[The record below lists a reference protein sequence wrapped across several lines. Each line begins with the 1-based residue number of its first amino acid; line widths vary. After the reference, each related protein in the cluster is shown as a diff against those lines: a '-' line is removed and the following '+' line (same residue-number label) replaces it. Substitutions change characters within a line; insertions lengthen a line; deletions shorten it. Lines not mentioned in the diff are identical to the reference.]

1 MTHDN
6 NPEIKAP
13 EKGGLKK
20 GKAQEQSVFCKST
33 VVAIIG
39 IAVVIVI
46 LLVLGFTQN
55 MPGLGAVV
63 SPQSCAD
70 KTLTYINNNLVSPG
84 TSATLASV
92 TEKLGIYEM
101 QISYGGRDMMIF
113 TTRDCSSL
121 FTSRIDMTGTA
132 GSVTATAQP
141 AAPPIKTERPVVDL
155 YVMAFCPGGTYA
167 GNVMKPVAALLG
179 SKADIRVR
187 YLTYSTGTTVAS
199 VQSLHGM
206 SEVKEDLRQVCILKK
221 NPEKFWDYLGKFND
235 VCYPQYQNAA
245 LLDSCRVNVTM
256 AVGIDSKT
264 IETCASGEEGLAL
277 LRADEALSYKDG
289 ASSSPTLL
297 INGQEYRGTR
307 TPDAYKQAICD
318 RFVTPPAEC
327 STILPPMSGTAV
339 SGVCG

>member
-1 MTHDN
+1 M
-6 NPEIKAP
+6 
-13 EKGGLKK
+13 
-20 GKAQEQSVFCKST
+20 
-33 VVAIIG
+33 IG
-39 IAVVIVI
+39 IVVVIVI
-46 LLVLGFTQN
+46 LLSVGFTQN
-55 MPGLGAVV
+55 MSSLGTLVPA
-63 SPQSCAD
+63 QICAD
-70 KTLTYINNNLVSPG
+70 KTLNFINNNLVSPG
-84 TSATLASV
+84 TSATLTSV
-92 TEKLGIYEM
+92 TEKRGIYEM
-101 QISYGGRDMMIF
+101 QVSYAGRDMMIF

-132 GSVTATAQP
+132 GSGTVPVQT

-187 YLTYSTGTTVAS
+187 YLTTSTGTTGAS

-206 SEVKEDLRQVCILKK
+206 SEVKEDLRQICILNK
-221 NPEKFWDYLGKFND
+221 NPEKFWEYLGKFND
-235 VCYPQYQNAA
+235 ACYPQYQNAA
-245 LLDSCRVNVTM
+245 LLDACQVNVTL
-256 AVGIDSKT
+256 AAGIDSKI
-264 IETCASGEEGLAL
+264 IETCASGKEGFAL

-289 ASSSPTLL
+289 ASSSPTLI

-327 STILPPMSGTAV
+327 STILPPLSGTAV

>member
-1 MTHDN
+1 VTHDN
-6 NPEIKAP
+6 NTETKTL

-20 GKAQEQSVFCKST
+20 GKTQEQSIFSKST
-33 VVAIIG
+33 IGVMIG

-46 LLVLGFTQN
+46 LLALGFTQN
-55 MPGLGAVV
+55 TPGLGTVI

-92 TEKLGIYEM
+92 TEKRGIYEM
-101 QISYGGRDMMIF
+101 QISYGGRNMMIF

-121 FTSRIDMTGTA
+121 FTSMIDMTGTA
-132 GSVTATAQP
+132 GSGTATAQP
-141 AAPPIKTERPVVDL
+141 VAPPIKTERPIVDL

-167 GNVMKPVAALLG
+167 GTVMKPVAALLG

-187 YLTYSTGTTVAS
+187 YLTSSTGTTVAS

-206 SEVKEDLRQVCILKK
+206 SEVKEDLRQICILKK
-221 NPEKFWDYLGKFND
+221 SPEKFWDYLGKFND
-235 VCYPQYQNAA
+235 ACYPQYQNTA
-245 LLDSCRVNVTM
+245 LLDACQVNVTM
-256 AVGIDSKT
+256 AVGIDSK
-264 IETCASGEEGLAL
+264 IIDSCASGEEGLAL

-289 ASSSPTLL
+289 VSSSPTLL
-297 INGQEYRGTR
+297 INGQEYSGTR

-318 RFVTPPAEC
+318 RFVTSPAEC
-327 STILPPMSGTAV
+327 STILPPLSGTTV